1 MFARNPFLVLLPL
14 ALLVASCGTG
24 GSGDSGAAPGQ
35 GSLTFEATDAPIDPE
50 LIRRAELEVDA
61 IRVHREADAETG
73 FTTVFQGGPI
83 VLDLTSL
90 RNGVTRAL
98 ERGFLE
104 AGSYRQ
110 VRIHVTD
117 AMLELKSGKTFST
130 RAGTIRLTSQ
140 DTSGY
145 KVFFQPPIEV
155 FAGVE
160 TRVLLDFQLPKT
172 FSPVPGNDLENARFL
187 HLHPSVR
194 GAVLQETGELRGI
207 VRTTDSMGAQIP
219 AADAAVYVLPPGET
233 DPDQAIA
240 STLTDADGSAA
251 ILGVPVGTYD
261 VLALHGG
268 RSGRAD
274 GLSVQAGAVTSFDI
288 LVE

>member
-1 MFARNPFLVLLPL
+1 MYMRNVLLVLPI
-14 ALLVASCGTG
+14 ALFLGSCGSG
-24 GSGDSGAAPGQ
+24 GSGGSGAAPGQ
-35 GSLTFEATDAPIDPE
+35 GSLVFEATDAPIDPS

-61 IRVHREADAETG
+61 IRVHGEADGETG
-73 FTTVFQGGPI
+73 FTTVFEGEPV

-90 RNGVTRAL
+90 RNGITRAL

-117 AMLELKSGKTFST
+117 AMLELKSGKVFST
-130 RAGTIRLTSQ
+130 RDGTIKLTSQ

-172 FSPVPGNDLENARFL
+172 FSPVPANDLENARFL
-187 HLHPSVR
+187 HLHPNVR
-194 GAVLQETGELRGI
+194 GAVLQETGELRG
-207 VRTTDSMGAQIP
+207 VVQTTDTLGAPIP
-219 AADAAVYVLPPGET
+219 AADAAVYVLLPGET
-233 DPDQAIA
+233 DPEQAIA
-240 STLTDADGSAA
+240 STLTDVDGSAA
-251 ILGVPVGTYD
+251 ILGIPVGTYD
-261 VLALHGG
+261 VLAQHEG
-268 RSGRAD
+268 RSGRVD